1 MLPHFLGFRC
11 CNAVAH
17 ILLLRVSLFGAGA
30 DRSLYSFGAVL
41 DERTFWDAL
50 DRLLAAGL
58 RSQGR

>member
-1 MLPHFLGFRC
+1 MLPRFLEFRYRT
-11 CNAVAH
+11 AVAH

-30 DRSLYSFGAVL
+30 DRPQYSFGAVL